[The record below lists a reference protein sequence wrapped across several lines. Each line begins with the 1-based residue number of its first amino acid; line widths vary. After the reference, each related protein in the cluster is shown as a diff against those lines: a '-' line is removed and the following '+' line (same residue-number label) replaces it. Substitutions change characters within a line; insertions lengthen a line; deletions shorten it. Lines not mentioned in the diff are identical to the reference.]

1 MLTFF
6 YTLSDYS
13 AYVVLEM
20 AGSGYESPMLVVLV
34 GSIVFQALTSHFGTK
49 EGPVATAG
57 ALLGF
62 KPVLDGVN
70 IVFGVPPRA
79 GALQSAVARRVRVDL
94 HY

>member
-6 YTLSDYS
+6 YTQSDYS

-20 AGSGYESPMLVVLV
+20 AGSGYATPMLVVLV
-34 GSIVFQALTSHFGTK
+34 ASMVFQVLTVHFGTK

-57 ALLGF
+57 TLLGF
-62 KPVLDGVN
+62 KPVLDEVN
-70 IVFGVPPRA
+70 IVFDVPPRA
-79 GALQSAVARRVRVDL
+79 EALQSAVARRVRVDL